1 MGKTRYKWWGFVKNI
16 IRAYPTY
23 KETLEAIR
31 AQSITVSYEATGH
44 GSEASRPIENAALR
58 ELPPMEMREFEA
70 VDKAIEKT
78 KRKKNGGERL
88 KLLDMVF
95 FKQTHTLH
103 GAAMACNISY
113 TTAQRWH
120 KAFIMAVAKNFGLR

>member
-1 MGKTRYKWWGFVKNI
+1 
-16 IRAYPTY
+16 
-23 KETLEAIR
+23 
-31 AQSITVSYEATGH
+31 
-44 GSEASRPIENAALR
+44 
-58 ELPPMEMREFEA
+58 MEMREFEA